1 MPILIEQDWRSY
13 IRNGDET
20 TAELLSG
27 NSPVIATLDAFD
39 GFFRKRL
46 WTGEDDLSPSQ
57 MLLALHSYMVLLAGV
72 RLALTGHAAATFP
85 LFRTALEAACYA
97 LLMKTDKEYETAWLE
112 RDQSPA
118 KTKACRVMFTSA
130 VRDAARYLNLA
141 QAGYGNPILQSYQ
154 AAIDFGA
161 HPNPRSILAHVGE
174 PEDAGQFWK
183 FTLTGL
189 HHSESYQVVHSLVAA
204 LDYMQIVA
212 IILVRL
218 RGTPRTDVLDALNT
232 LNDQK
237 EQLVADLNAAAR
249 AG

>member
-27 NSPVIATLDAFD
+27 DSPVIATLDAFD

-130 VRDAARYLNLA
+130 VAGEGQAEGSWQGRART
-141 QAGYGNPILQSYQ
+141 P
-154 AAIDFGA
+154 
-161 HPNPRSILAHVGE
+161 HPDRCAVHPLPQGERVRRRATSI
-174 PEDAGQFWK
+174 
-183 FTLTGL
+183 
-189 HHSESYQVVHSLVAA
+189 A
-204 LDYMQIVA
+204 LPHKGGGD
-212 IILVRL
+212 
-218 RGTPRTDVLDALNT
+218 D
-232 LNDQK
+232 
-237 EQLVADLNAAAR
+237 
-249 AG
+249 